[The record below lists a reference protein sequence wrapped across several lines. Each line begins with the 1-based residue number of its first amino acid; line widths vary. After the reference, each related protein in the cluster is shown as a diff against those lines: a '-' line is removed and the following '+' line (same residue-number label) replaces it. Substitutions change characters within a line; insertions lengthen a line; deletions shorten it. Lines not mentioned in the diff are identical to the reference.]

1 MHGMQKVRGSNP
13 LSSTQVRGQLDYP
26 TSPFFMPVPQPVPQ
40 RPYAA
45 VCEYPSSRAHAITFQ
60 PHGLT
65 VVAAARQAWGSA
77 PDHRDQPYRCRSHRP
92 RASPGTTRME
102 INALWRSA
110 SGIV

>member
-1 MHGMQKVRGSNP
+1 
-13 LSSTQVRGQLDYP
+13 
-26 TSPFFMPVPQPVPQ
+26 MPVPQPVPQ

-65 VVAAARQAWGSA
+65 VVAAGYQAWGSA